1 MVSKCQ
7 RYIYHFAIIDY
18 LCHYNYEKKG
28 ENFFKTVM
36 KKPKDAKLISAVP
49 PDEYAKRF
57 KKFMQREVL
66 INEEQDSL
74 SDDLKRRQF
83 KAFLDE
89 FEQLRHQHFM
99 CHHCGRTFDDHDDDK
114 VGNVKPRVVCA

>member
-1 MVSKCQ
+1 
-7 RYIYHFAIIDY
+7 
-18 LCHYNYEKKG
+18 
-28 ENFFKTVM
+28 
-36 KKPKDAKLISAVP
+36 
-49 PDEYAKRF
+49 
-57 KKFMQREVL
+57 MQREVL

-114 VGNVKPRVVCA
+114 VGNVKPRVVKEWKLDQKAEVEPGEETDLKIFVK